1 MSKTIHQRLATLE
14 SENAELRRLW
24 IETEGDLISLR
35 TYLSE
40 KIAEL
45 EDKKEEMKVSG
56 LTRLIM
62 KVHRGNGGII
72 RSNRK

>member
-40 KIAEL
+40 KIA
-45 EDKKEEMKVSG
+45 
-56 LTRLIM
+56 
-62 KVHRGNGGII
+62 
-72 RSNRK
+72 